1 MADAYAVPVVAD
13 IAGARDPPGRSAVRA
28 VAVAGLATA
37 AGSIALGL
45 TNDDVSDVQ
54 VALLEWISLPYIA
67 AGLVAWWRRPASR
80 LGVLM
85 VAGGFA
91 TGLSALAFARFAGPH
106 TVGVVFDV
114 LPVVLFLHVYLAFPD
129 GRLRSSL
136 ERGLVAAGWVAAI
149 GLQLVK
155 MSLGGV
161 GPQNLLEISTEP
173 ATAHAVEQVQLLAI
187 SATCVAGLGI
197 LAARRRHSG
206 RPLRRPV
213 ALLIDSFALGLVM
226 ITVLFAFGAFQGPA
240 FQEIQRA
247 TLIVIGISP
256 FAFLIGLIDARL
268 ARSSVADVFVELR
281 ADPSPG
287 GLQGA
292 LARALRDPSLT
303 LAYWLPEFES
313 WADLDGRR
321 VELPAEGSG
330 RATTLIDRDGAR
342 MAALLHDP
350 ELADE
355 PQLLAAVGAAAGI
368 ALENG
373 RLQAEQKAHL
383 EELRGSRARVVV
395 ALAFATFPRRHG
407 AESHPAERRS

>member
-136 ERGLVAAGWVAAI
+136 ERALVATGWMAAI

-197 LAARRRHSG
+197 LAARRRHS
-206 RPLRRPV
+206 
-213 ALLIDSFALGLVM
+213 
-226 ITVLFAFGAFQGPA
+226 
-240 FQEIQRA
+240 
-247 TLIVIGISP
+247 
-256 FAFLIGLIDARL
+256 
-268 ARSSVADVFVELR
+268 
-281 ADPSPG
+281 
-287 GLQGA
+287 
-292 LARALRDPSLT
+292 
-303 LAYWLPEFES
+303 
-313 WADLDGRR
+313 
-321 VELPAEGSG
+321 
-330 RATTLIDRDGAR
+330 
-342 MAALLHDP
+342 
-350 ELADE
+350 
-355 PQLLAAVGAAAGI
+355 
-368 ALENG
+368 
-373 RLQAEQKAHL
+373 
-383 EELRGSRARVVV
+383 
-395 ALAFATFPRRHG
+395 
-407 AESHPAERRS
+407 